1 MKRTNT
7 PSDALNRNKAVID
20 PGDGLPLIELPLDG
34 NFGGTKGDPG
44 EGVPTGGAPLQ
55 VVRQNV
61 AGTTTEWATP
71 TKSMVGLGSVDNTSD
86 LNKPIST
93 STQAALDA
101 KASKIELDG
110 KADLIGGKV
119 PVEQI
124 PADVLV
130 TDASV
135 ASAVNQSLTGAA
147 IDQRITTQA
156 TPLVQPIV
164 ADYIASSQVVVDAA
178 AAAVNANPK
187 IATIEAAL
195 PWRGVLPNGTD
206 INTKRIPGIYTVK
219 DTASAATMI
228 NWPTPRA
235 GSLKVWANDG
245 ASATLHEVTAYV
257 STTAPTERYSR
268 GTLSSGNTSWSP
280 WNPDTWN
287 QGVLPNGTNLQT
299 FRNPG
304 TFQITSLT
312 NSRTMLDMPT
322 ETDGTTRVDGAGT
335 VEIIPGVGTSRSLER
350 ITLEHNGKMREFVRT
365 SGVSSSWPVWQ
376 EIGAVPSG
384 TPVTGSADPVSDHA
398 ARVEYA
404 RSRRGGGTGVLGK
417 AVVMIRFD
425 HWLVKFRDVILP
437 IMREFGL
444 VGTLNVNYDNMD
456 NVQNGGGSITWGHVQ
471 DWNQYDGIEI
481 ANHGATHTNASTR
494 ESIFHEVV
502 DGRRNLEAA
511 MPRVAVETWQEHGS
525 AYLTASDIDGDI
537 GLNLGREPKNFFE
550 SYAGKLILAEHAI
563 IEGKC
568 GGFFTNLTGHPQVGQ
583 SHMSIDQST
592 AAEAIGQVDTAKQ
605 FQRGVTL
612 YVHPGLMD
620 TVLVGGRAWDV
631 TYNPNGSIVVTDPAT
646 SSTTPFADE
655 AAYQSWAT
663 TNGHTV
669 YMRTSY
675 FRELCA
681 YLAGQRD
688 AGNILV
694 MTAAGGGFADKS
706 HSRREN
712 LLVNPGFET
721 TTTSW
726 WTGTSSWTVTS
737 PGDSVVLKAPASA
750 GTLTQGMLLH
760 SRFGWAM
767 GATHELVVKVRSSSA
782 ASLTL
787 RMEKLG
793 DAATWQVE
801 KVHTIPGDNTVREYR
816 LNLTLPRDPS
826 ITQMS
831 VKITGNNGL
840 EIVGKPLLA
849 AI

>member
-1 MKRTNT
+1 MTTGFIPTSNG
-7 PSDALNRNKAVID
+7 PHIPV
-20 PGDGLPLIELPLDG
+20 E
-34 NFGGTKGDPG
+34 
-44 EGVPTGGAPLQ
+44 VP
-55 VVRQNV
+55 
-61 AGTTTEWATP
+61 AGSTLA
-71 TKSMVGLGSVDNTSD
+71 NTSD
-86 LNKPIST
+86 VNSKNA
-93 STQAALDA
+93 TQD
-101 KASKIELDG
+101 
-110 KADLIGGKV
+110 
-119 PVEQI
+119 
-124 PADVLV
+124 
-130 TDASV
+130 
-135 ASAVNQSLTGAA
+135 AA
-147 IDQRITTQA
+147 IA
-156 TPLVQPIV
+156 
-164 ADYIASSQVVVDAA
+164 
-178 AAAVNANPK
+178 
-187 IATIEAAL
+187 AAL
-195 PWRGVLPNGTD
+195 PWRGILPNGTD
-206 INTKRIPGIYTVK
+206 ISKVRTPGIYTVPTT
-219 DTASAATMI
+219 TAAGTMV
-228 NWPTPRA
+228 NWPTIRS
-235 GSLKVWANDG
+235 GILKVWTNDG
-245 ASATLHEVTAYV
+245 GSATIQEVTAYV
-257 STTAPTERYSR
+257 STALPTENYAR
-268 GTLSSGNTSWSP
+268 GTISSGNTSWSP
-280 WNPDTWN
+280 WGTTEWN
-287 QGVLPNGTNLQT
+287 KGLANGTETNRTNVDDFTTAGAWAVSSRTYVDGLPGSST
-299 FRNPG
+299 GTLEVLAWPG
-304 TFQITSLT
+304 TGLSMQRFTERVSASTFATWQRMSLSTVSRYTGVSWEKVGGVSGGGGATVQILADGSDLQKIRSGAHLITTATSAA
-312 NSRTMLDMPT
+312 TMLDMPVNAPGLLESWSAT
-322 ETDGTTRVDGAGT
+322 GTARALQRLTLDTLDGIAVY
-335 VEIIPGVGTSRSLER
+335 ER
-350 ITLEHNGKMREFVRT
+350 
-365 SGVSSSWPVWQ
+365 
-376 EIGAVPSG
+376 
-384 TPVTGSADPVSDHA
+384 VTGLALSFPEWQKRPTGGGGGGKVSADPVSDHA
-398 ARVEYA
+398 SRVEYA

-437 IMREFGL
+437 IMREYGL
-444 VGTLNVNYDNMD
+444 VGTLNVNYDNMN
-456 NVQNGGGSITWGHVQ
+456 NVQNGSGSITWGHVQ

-481 ANHGATHTNASTR
+481 ANHGSTHTNASTR

-502 DGRRNLEAA
+502 DGRRNLETA

-525 AYLTASDIDGDI
+525 AYLTASDIPGDI

-568 GGFFTNLTGHPQVGQ
+568 GGFFTNLTGHPQIGQ

-592 AAEAIGQVDTAKQ
+592 AAQAIGQVDTAKQ

-620 TVLVGGRAWDV
+620 TVLVGGKAWDV

-663 TNGHTV
+663 TNGHTI

-681 YLAGQRD
+681 YLAAERD
-688 AGNILV
+688 AGKLLV
-694 MTAAGGGFADKS
+694 MTAAGGGFADKN
-706 HSRREN
+706 HARREN

-721 TTTSW
+721 TPASW
-726 WTGTSSWTVTS
+726 WTGTSSWTITS

-750 GTLTQGMLLH
+750 GTLTQGMLMH

-801 KVHTIPGDNTVREYR
+801 KVHAIPGDNTVREYR

-831 VKITGNNGL
+831 IKISGDNGL